1 MSFMEHQVLDEKSPL
16 YGRRT
21 AQYKVKPFSFQECCH
36 YFVNESPEAKALY
49 YGITGGVADYMSFID
64 PERSVDEN
72 IIRLYFEHRGRLY
85 EEPHNLL
92 NQELR
97 DPRIYNDILSAIAGG
112 ASRNN
117 EIATKVQL
125 SSANLNA
132 YLKTLAEL
140 HIISKSLPVGKQG
153 SSKPIYT
160 IEDQMYRFWYR
171 FVHPYQRYIELN
183 RGAEI
188 YQNEVK
194 THLPAFMGPV
204 FEKIVREYMQLPAV
218 CQHLPETFYEEGRWW
233 GTDSGARQEVEID
246 YVGLAKRTTVLG
258 EAEWRNEQMSVSS
271 LQDLIEK
278 GRLLQG
284 DKILY
289 LFSKSGFTKDLQ
301 DLAAQDAKVNLV
313 SFEQMLEAFLEAKT
327 SCS

>member
-1 MSFMEHQVLDEKSPL
+1 
-16 YGRRT
+16 
-21 AQYKVKPFSFQECCH
+21 
-36 YFVNESPEAKALY
+36 
-49 YGITGGVADYMSFID
+49 MSFID

-171 FVHPYQRYIELN
+171 FMHPYQRYIELN

-218 CQHLPETFYEEGRWW
+218 CQHLPETFYEEDRWW

-258 EAEWRNEQMSVSS
+258 EAKW
-271 LQDLIEK
+271 
-278 GRLLQG
+278 
-284 DKILY
+284 
-289 LFSKSGFTKDLQ
+289 
-301 DLAAQDAKVNLV
+301 AQ
-313 SFEQMLEAFLEAKT
+313 
-327 SCS
+327 